1 MKTTIAAACTTSQ
14 AVLHD
19 RSMPLLAAPY
29 VKNKAAQT
37 NVITA
42 QVMS

>member
-1 MKTTIAAACTTSQ
+1 MKTTIAAACTISQ
-14 AVLHD
+14 AVFHD
-19 RSMPLLAAPY
+19 RSIPLLAAPY
-29 VKNKAAQT
+29 VKNSAATT